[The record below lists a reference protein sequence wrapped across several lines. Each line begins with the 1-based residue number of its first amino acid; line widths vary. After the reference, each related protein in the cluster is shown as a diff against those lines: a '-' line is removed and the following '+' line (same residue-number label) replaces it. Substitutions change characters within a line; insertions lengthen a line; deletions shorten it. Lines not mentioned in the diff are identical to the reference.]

1 MNKTFTFPD
10 INGEVLEKVAQ
21 YLHFKFKY
29 QQLLNQEVITKA
41 QLPEF
46 EIDPSMALDVLIAAD
61 FLQC

>member
-1 MNKTFTFPD
+1 MHKTFTFPD
-10 INGEVLEKVAQ
+10 ISAEVLEKVIQ
-21 YLHFKFKY
+21 FFLFKFKY

-46 EIDPSMALDVLIAAD
+46 DMDPVMALDVLIAAD